1 MTVCYPVRMSTAF
14 AKKPHPTMLCR
25 ERVALVPMDP
35 AHADALYD
43 AGRDPK
49 IFEFWSVPMKTR
61 EDFHEFVH
69 VALAN
74 RDKLGDVPWVVFDKE
89 QKRIVGST
97 RLFDVQPHN
106 RNAEIGHTWY
116 DSAVWRSKVNTEC
129 KYLILKQCFEEW
141 DMLRVQLKTCSRNK
155 RSQDAMARL
164 GATREGVLRD
174 HVIIHDGYVRS
185 SVYFSILAREW
196 PEVKKRLE
204 GFLSK

>member
-1 MTVCYPVRMSTAF
+1 
-14 AKKPHPTMLCR
+14 MLCR

-43 AGRDPK
+43 AGRDPA

-61 EDFHEFVH
+61 EDFHEFVR
-69 VALAN
+69 VALAS

-141 DMLRVQLKTCSRNK
+141 DMLRVQLKTCSRNT

-185 SVYFSILAREW
+185 SVYFSILSREW
-196 PEVKKRLE
+196 PEVKTRLK
-204 GFLSK
+204 GFLSR

>member
-1 MTVCYPVRMSTAF
+1 
-14 AKKPHPTMLCR
+14 MLCR
-25 ERVALVPMDP
+25 DRVALVPMET
-35 AHADALYD
+35 AHAGALYD
-43 AGRDPK
+43 AGRDPA
-49 IFEFWSVPMKTR
+49 IFQFWSVPMKTR
-61 EDFHEFVH
+61 EDFHEFVR

-116 DSAVWRSKVNTEC
+116 DSAVWRTKVNTEC

-141 DMLRVQLKTCSRNK
+141 DLLRVQLKTCSRNV
-155 RSQDAMARL
+155 RSQEAMARL

-196 PEVKKRLE
+196 PDVKARLE
-204 GFLSK
+204 GFLDRP

>member
-1 MTVCYPVRMSTAF
+1 
-14 AKKPHPTMLCR
+14 MLCR
-25 ERVALVPMDP
+25 DRVALVPLEPD
-35 AHADALYD
+35 HADALYD

-61 EDFHEFVH
+61 EDFHEFVR

-141 DMLRVQLKTCSRNK
+141 DMLRVQLKTCSRNQ

-204 GFLSK
+204 GFLAR

>member
-1 MTVCYPVRMSTAF
+1 MTTPTAPL
-14 AKKPHPTMLCR
+14 KKPHPITLTGQRVELRTM
-25 ERVALVPMDP
+25 ET

-43 AGRDPK
+43 AGRDPAV
-49 IFEFWSVPMKTR
+49 FQFWSVPMKTR
-61 EDFHEFVH
+61 DDFHEFVR

-74 RDKLGDVPWVVFDKE
+74 RDKMGDVPWVVFDKE

-116 DSAVWRSKVNTEC
+116 DSAVWRTRVNTEC

-141 DMLRVQLKTCSRNK
+141 DLLRVQLKTCSRNV
-155 RSQDAMARL
+155 RSQEAMARL

-196 PEVKKRLE
+196 PDVKKRLE
-204 GFLSK
+204 GFLFK

>member
-1 MTVCYPVRMSTAF
+1 MSAATP
-14 AKKPHPTMLCR
+14 AKKPHPIMLSGDR
-25 ERVALVPMDP
+25 IDLVPMDP
-35 AHADALYD
+35 THADALYD
-43 AGRDPK
+43 AGRDVK

-61 EDFHEFVH
+61 EDFHEFVR

-141 DMLRVQLKTCSRNK
+141 DLLRVQLKTCSRNV
-155 RSQDAMARL
+155 RSQEAMARL

-196 PEVKKRLE
+196 PDVKKRLE

>member
-1 MTVCYPVRMSTAF
+1 MSTAVP
-14 AKKPHPTMLCR
+14 AKKPHPIMLCR
-25 ERVALVPMDP
+25 DRVALVPMET

-61 EDFHEFVH
+61 EDFHEFVR

-74 RDKLGDVPWVVFDKE
+74 RDKLGEVPWVVFDKG

-116 DSAVWRSKVNTEC
+116 DSAVWRTKVNTEC
-129 KYLILKQCFEEW
+129 KYLILKHCFEEW
-141 DMLRVQLKTCSRNK
+141 DMLRIQLKTCSRNV
-155 RSQDAMARL
+155 RSQEAMARL

-196 PEVKKRLE
+196 PDVKKRLE
-204 GFLSK
+204 GYLSK

>member
-1 MTVCYPVRMSTAF
+1 VISATGV
-14 AKKPHPTMLCR
+14 KKPHAIALTG
-25 ERVALVPMDP
+25 ERVELRPMESR
-35 AHADALYD
+35 HADALYE
-43 AGRDPK
+43 AGRDTK
-49 IFEFWSVPMKTR
+49 IFQFWSVPMKTR
-61 EDFHEFVH
+61 EDFHEFVR

-89 QKRIVGST
+89 QQRIVGST

-116 DSAVWRSKVNTEC
+116 DSAVWRSRVNTEC

-141 DMLRVQLKTCSRNK
+141 DLLRVQLKTCSRNV

-196 PEVKKRLE
+196 PDAKKRLE
-204 GFLSK
+204 GFLAK

>member
-1 MTVCYPVRMSTAF
+1 
-14 AKKPHPTMLCR
+14 MLSG
-25 ERVALVPMDP
+25 ERVELRPME
-35 AHADALYD
+35 ATHSDALYD
-43 AGRDPK
+43 AGRDAK

-61 EDFHEFVH
+61 EDFHEFVR

-89 QKRIVGST
+89 QHRIVGST

-116 DSAVWRSKVNTEC
+116 DSVVWRTKVNTEC

-141 DMLRVQLKTCSRNK
+141 DLLRVQLKTCSRNV
-155 RSQDAMARL
+155 RSQEAMARL
-164 GATREGVLRD
+164 GAQKEGVLRD
-174 HVIIHDGYVRS
+174 HVIIHSGYVRS
-185 SVYFSILAREW
+185 SVYFGILAREW

-204 GFLSK
+204 GFLAK